1 MKDNSFIP
9 ITPESEISSFEWLM
23 INQFLHQIKKNNTTC
38 VSVYY
43 PYGKGKETI
52 SLLRDT
58 NRNNSIELIESSIEK
73 RISQISK
80 NPTSVGKFA
89 KTICIFGWVNNG
101 KVTIEEI
108 GTSKK
113 LPYVYMISKRP
124 FLKPF
129 NDILKT
135 NHKVSLVTLDQKSA
149 RIQKFSGE
157 QIIQET
163 SLKIDLMGRHK
174 KGGQSQG
181 RFLRARQTKI
191 HGFYKKVAKK
201 TRELG
206 VDSEVI
212 MLGGNGQAKTEFFDV
227 LDSELAQK
235 CRFVEKLS
243 FSTSKDEIYK
253 KIIHHLYLHRKK
265 HVEEI
270 ICKYERLVKDGLT
283 AKRNEVIFNALKRGA
298 VDTLIVSADYH
309 SEPQFKNILNMLE
322 IAKNTSSKIEFVVSP
337 KLIKRLKMDDSVL
350 AILRYAIK

>member
-1 MKDNSFIP
+1 MKNSSFIP

-23 INQFLHQIKKNNTTC
+23 INQFLHKIKKNDSTC

-52 SLLRDT
+52 FLLRDT
-58 NRNNSIELIESSIEK
+58 NRTDSIEQIESSIEK

-89 KTICIFGWVNNG
+89 KTVCIFGWVNNG
-101 KVTIEEI
+101 KVTIKEI

-135 NHKVSLVTLDQKSA
+135 NHKVLLVTLDQKSA

-157 QIIQET
+157 QIIRET

-191 HGFYKKVAKK
+191 HGFYKKIAKK
-201 TRELG
+201 VRELG
-206 VDSEVI
+206 VDLEVI

-227 LDSELAQK
+227 L
-235 CRFVEKLS
+235 VEQLS

-337 KLIKRLKMDDSVL
+337 KLIKRLKMDNSVL

>member
-1 MKDNSFIP
+1 MKNKSFIT
-9 ITPESEISSFEWLM
+9 ITPESEISSSEWLM
-23 INQFLHQIKKNNTTC
+23 INQFLHKIKKNDTTC

-43 PYGKGKETI
+43 PYGRGKETI
-52 SLLRDT
+52 SLLRET
-58 NRNNSIELIESSIEK
+58 NRNDSIEKIESIIEK
-73 RISQISK
+73 RIDQISK
-80 NPTSVGKFA
+80 RPSSVGKFA
-89 KTICIFGWVNNG
+89 KTICIFGWINDG
-101 KVTIEEI
+101 KVTLKEI
-108 GTSKK
+108 GISKK
-113 LPYVYMISKRP
+113 LPYVYMISKKP
-124 FLKPF
+124 FLKPI

-135 NHKVSLVTLDQKSA
+135 NHKVLLITLDQKSA

-157 QIIQET
+157 QILQET

-191 HGFYKKVAKK
+191 HVFYKKIAKK
-201 TRELG
+201 VRELG
-206 VDSEVI
+206 LDSEVI
-212 MLGGNGQAKTEFFDV
+212 LLGGNGQAKTEFFDL

-253 KIIHHLYLHRKK
+253 KIIHNLYLHRKK

-270 ICKYERLVKDGLT
+270 IAKYERLVKDGLT
-283 AKRNEVIFNALKRGA
+283 AKRNEVIYGALKRGA
-298 VDTLIVSADYH
+298 VETLIVSADYH

-322 IAKNTSSKIEFVVSP
+322 IAKSTSSKIEFVVSP
-337 KLIKRLKMDDSVL
+337 KLVKRLEMDNSVL